1 VWLINYYEIPDDDLL
16 LLIYDAVY
24 LAAVMQLQDA
34 YEHELGGM

>member
-1 VWLINYYEIPDDDLL
+1 

-34 YEHELGGM
+34 YEHELGGMWNKVTVLAYAWRD

>member
-24 LAAVMQLQDA
+24 LAAVMQDA